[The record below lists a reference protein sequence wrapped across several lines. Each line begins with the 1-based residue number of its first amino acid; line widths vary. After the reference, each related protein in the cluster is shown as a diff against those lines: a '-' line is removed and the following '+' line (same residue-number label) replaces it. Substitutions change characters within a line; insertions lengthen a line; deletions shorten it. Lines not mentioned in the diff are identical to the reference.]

1 MSAKSRESWLGSA
14 TSIAML
20 AAAALL
26 LIAVLPYAAG
36 YGHHRRTLLQILLK
50 HWADPTWQHGV
61 LAVPVAA
68 FLVWRKRRE
77 LTALEIRPSA
87 WGLVLMMLAGF
98 LYFAG
103 YKAHLIYFGFGAVQ
117 MLVAGSCLWLFGWRR
132 TRACVFAWLMLSFTW
147 PLLFLEES
155 VAFHLRLGMVRCT
168 HAVLS
173 CAGVETIREGTALMS
188 AASAKLGIAQGA
200 LFRLNI
206 DAPCSGLRSL
216 FALMMVGALFAH
228 HRQQAGWKCW
238 ALFASTL
245 PLAVIANMARILVL
259 IAASAMFGQE
269 FAVGSEDQEVSTFHF
284 VSGLVVFI
292 VALAGLEL
300 FSRLLSQFRPRRR
313 PQPQA
318 GSPAPDL
325 LPPDHNLLPNRG

>member
-1 MSAKSRESWLGSA
+1 MIGKSKRRWPGIA

-20 AAAALL
+20 AVAALL

-36 YGHHRRTLLQILLK
+36 YGHHRRTLLQILVK

-61 LAVPVAA
+61 LALPVAA
-68 FLVWRKRRE
+68 FLVWKKRGM
-77 LTALEIRPSA
+77 LAGLDSRPSA
-87 WGLVLMMLAGF
+87 WGLALLILAGL
-98 LYFAG
+98 LYYAG
-103 YKAHLIYFGFGAVQ
+103 YKAHLIYFGFAAVQ
-117 MLVAGSCLWLFGWRR
+117 MFVAGGCLWLFGWPR
-132 TRACVFAWLMLSFTW
+132 TRACGFAWLMLSFAW

-155 VAFHLRLGMVRCT
+155 VAFHLRLVMVRCT
-168 HAVLS
+168 AAVLDL
-173 CAGVETIREGTALMS
+173 AGVETIREGTALMS
-188 AASAKLGIAQGA
+188 AASAKLSIAQGA

-216 FALMMVGALFAH
+216 FALMMVGALFAY
-228 HRQQAGWKCW
+228 HRQQTGWKQW

-284 VSGLVVFI
+284 VSGIVVFI

-300 FSRLLSQFRPRRR
+300 FSRLLGRLRPAFRKNP
-313 PQPQA
+313 PTA
-318 GSPAPDL
+318 APAPNMV
-325 LPPDHNLLPNRG
+325 PPNHRLLPNRG